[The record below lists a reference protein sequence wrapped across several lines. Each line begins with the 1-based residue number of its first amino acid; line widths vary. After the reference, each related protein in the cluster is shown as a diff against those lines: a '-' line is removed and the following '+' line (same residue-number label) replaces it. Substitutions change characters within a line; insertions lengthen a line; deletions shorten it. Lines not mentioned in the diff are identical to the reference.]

1 MRRWRRWGTGREVD
15 PTLYSD
21 RIDAGSPGNIFE
33 AEVREVKLRR
43 GAIMQEE
50 VRRLRERSHTHD
62 DVPAR
67 WSLPTRVAFR
77 FVFCYLLLYAACCGN
92 ATLWEVLPLVGLRAE
107 GLAAHPFNHLA
118 QWLGPVFHL
127 HGAGAHLH
135 ASGFGD
141 RALDWIAALLMAVLA
156 VAATAMWSVLDRRR
170 MEYRTLF
177 AWLRFT
183 LRLTLAVGMLVYADM
198 KIFPIQIGPPM
209 LPVLNETVGH
219 TSRMTMLW
227 TVLGLSPTYEILC
240 GVTEFVAGGLL
251 LFRRTA
257 LAGTLLA
264 GVILT
269 NIMLFDV
276 FFDIPVKLYSAN
288 LLLMTLVLAAPDVRP
303 LLQFFWNHRAAAP
316 TQGWV
321 PSPHGRNGRR
331 MIVVVEA
338 AFAVMF
344 CLVLP
349 LQKRKLYVAMER
361 NIRHPNPLTGEW
373 HLEASAADGVSTP
386 YLTGDGQPLSDLFL
400 EPSGR
405 ITMRAADG
413 TLWPGGRTDYAHER
427 LEMMSSAHLFV
438 PYTIVRPDATHLM
451 LTPAQGAPYP
461 EMRLRRVP
469 LPKTYPLL
477 ETGSHLVNEW
487 GYER

>member
-1 MRRWRRWGTGREVD
+1 M
-15 PTLYSD
+15 
-21 RIDAGSPGNIFE
+21 
-33 AEVREVKLRR
+33 
-43 GAIMQEE
+43 
-50 VRRLRERSHTHD
+50 LREQSHAHR
-62 DVPAR
+62 DVPVR
-67 WSLPTRVAFR
+67 WSLRTRIAFR
-77 FVFCYLLLYAACCGN
+77 FVFCYLLLYAGCCGN
-92 ATLWEVLPLVGLRAE
+92 ATVWEVLPFIGLRAE
-107 GLAAHPFNHLA
+107 GLAAGPFNHVA
-118 QWLGPVFHL
+118 QWVGPLFHL
-127 HGAGAHLH
+127 HGPGAHLH

-156 VAATAMWSVLDRRR
+156 VAVTAVWSVLDRRR

-177 AWLRFT
+177 AWLRFV
-183 LRLTLAVGMLVYADM
+183 LRLALAAGMLVYADM
-198 KIFPIQIGPPM
+198 KISPIQIGPPL
-209 LPVLNETVGH
+209 LPVLNETVGNM
-219 TSRMTMLW
+219 SPMSLLW
-227 TVLGLSPTYEILC
+227 TVLGLRPAYEVLC
-240 GVTEFVAGGLL
+240 GVTEFMAAGLL

-269 NIMLFDV
+269 NIVLFDV

-288 LLLMTLVLAAPDVRP
+288 LLLITLVLTAPDVRP
-303 LLQFFWNHRAAAP
+303 LWQFFWKNRAAAP

-321 PSPHGRNGRR
+321 PPLRGRYGRWT
-331 MIVVVEA
+331 ILAIEV

-349 LQKRKLYVAMER
+349 LQKSALYVAMER
-361 NIRHPNPLTGEW
+361 NIRHPNLLTGQW
-373 HLEASAADGVSTP
+373 HLEGSAKGGVPTP
-386 YLTGDGQPLSDLFL
+386 YLTGDGQPLTDVFL

-413 TLWPGGRTDYAHER
+413 TLWTGGRTDYAHQR
-427 LEMMSSAHLFV
+427 LEMMSPTRFFV
-438 PYTIVRPDATHLM
+438 PYTVLQPDATHLL
-451 LTPAQGAPYP
+451 LTPPQGTPYP